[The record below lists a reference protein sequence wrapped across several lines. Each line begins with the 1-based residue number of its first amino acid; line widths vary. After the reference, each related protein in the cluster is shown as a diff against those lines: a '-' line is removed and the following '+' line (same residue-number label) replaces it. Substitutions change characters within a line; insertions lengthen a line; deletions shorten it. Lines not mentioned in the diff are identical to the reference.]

1 MAAKNKAKKYTVSD
15 VYREAASM
23 LKDEMLSIKNRPLT
37 ETEEQK
43 MKELG
48 KLISKTVLR
57 EMKII

>member
-1 MAAKNKAKKYTVSD
+1 MAAKNKSKKYTVSD
-15 VYREAASM
+15 VYKEAASM
-23 LKDEMLSIKNRPLT
+23 LKDEMLNIKNRPLT
-37 ETEEQK
+37 ESEEQK